1 MNTKVLLASG
11 TILAVLAGGAA
22 VQASAAEV
30 SATTSHNLVTFIA
43 GDDSTGPVD
52 PTDPTHPVDPEEPV
66 DPEDPENPGTG
77 NKGPLSLDYVT
88 NFKFGTHKIS
98 GQNQSYAAKNVKSYI
113 QLSDTR
119 GTSAGWT
126 LKATPG
132 EFKSA
137 AGDVLKGATVSLG
150 KGNMITA
157 GDAKAPEAVATTLT
171 AGESSTVIKAAK
183 GTGEGT
189 WVDQLFDKSV
199 TRDDAPKEDLG
210 ANEVVKLNVVGGTAK
225 ATSYTSD
232 VKWSLEDTPMDDAP
246 EA

>member
-22 VQASAAEV
+22 MQASAAEV
-30 SATTSHNLVTFIA
+30 SSTTSNNLVTFIA
-43 GDDSTGPVD
+43 GDD
-52 PTDPTHPVDPEEPV
+52 PTDPEGPA
-66 DPEDPENPGTG
+66 DPEDPDNPGTG

-98 GQNQSYAAKNVKSYI
+98 GQNQSYSAKNAEPYI
-113 QLSDTR
+113 QVTDTR

-132 EFKSA
+132 EFKSE
-137 AGDVLKGATVSLG
+137 AGDILKGATISLG
-150 KGNMITA
+150 KGNMISA
-157 GDAKAPEAVATTLT
+157 GDAKAPEALATTLT
-171 AGESSTVIKAAK
+171 AGQSSTVIKADK
-183 GTGEGT
+183 DTGEGT
-189 WVDQLFDKSV
+189 WVDQLFKKSA
-199 TRDDAPKEDLG
+199 TRADAPAEDLG
-210 ANEVVKLNVVGGTAK
+210 TNDVVKLNVVGGTAK
-225 ATSYTSD
+225 ATSYTND